1 MGQYAGINNKYGKKG
16 HLYDLS
22 AKLLSQTKGSFMV
35 ICLENSD
42 KFYFLHRIKCN
53 LQTVCK
59 DMGWV
64 IVHQQLFNRDLV
76 IGMGLAEKGM
86 SDMTIFRTKNEDI
99 YKIWKDVLHFVF
111 LGNGLPNID
120 YFSYDTSFIGQ
131 DYAHDIEYYYIMT
144 IIRLHV
150 SKYPI
155 KQDKFEIP
163 SMHSKMEKNLCFGL
177 RCFLYASL
185 SYRVLTQ

>member
-1 MGQYAGINNKYGKKG
+1 MGQQYAGINNKYGKKG

-22 AKLLSQTKGSFMV
+22 AKLLSQTKGSLMV

-86 SDMTIFRTKNEDI
+86 SDMIIFAQKTRT
-99 YKIWKDVLHFVF
+99 
-111 LGNGLPNID
+111 
-120 YFSYDTSFIGQ
+120 
-131 DYAHDIEYYYIMT
+131 YI
-144 IIRLHV
+144 R
-150 SKYPI
+150 
-155 KQDKFEIP
+155 FG
-163 SMHSKMEKNLCFGL
+163 KMSCILCF
-177 RCFLYASL
+177 
-185 SYRVLTQ
+185 